1 MLWVYLFSA
10 LGTFATDWQWQTITI
25 RATQLWYI
33 YRWFCDSE
41 SKRKSNQRL
50 NNIMVCWE
58 NEENNGRNGK
68 NTRRKAEG
76 TDRKRERESEEI
88 NRNIERRGPE
98 KPCVGFVNGKLKLR
112 LDILLISERDYFTS
126 NQNTYF
132 ICFSCFIHTQT
143 GRNSHTHTY
152 KPSPPPKQRAELK

>member
-1 MLWVYLFSA
+1 MLHNSDTYLVGSA
-10 LGTFATDWQWQTITI
+10 ILSQNGNQISVLITLWFAEKMKKTMGETGK
-25 RATQLWYI
+25 TQDERQKEQI
-33 YRWFCDSE
+33 E
-41 SKRKSNQRL
+41 
-50 NNIMVCWE
+50 
-58 NEENNGRNGK
+58 
-68 NTRRKAEG
+68 
-76 TDRKRERESEEI
+76 RERESEEI

-143 GRNSHTHTY
+143 GRNSHTHTHI
-152 KPSPPPKQRAELK
+152 QTIAAAETESRT

>member
-1 MLWVYLFSA
+1 MLHNSDTYLVGSA
-10 LGTFATDWQWQTITI
+10 ILSQNGNQISVLITLWFAEKMKKTMGETGK
-25 RATQLWYI
+25 TQDE
-33 YRWFCDSE
+33 RQKE
-41 SKRKSNQRL
+41 QR
-50 NNIMVCWE
+50 
-58 NEENNGRNGK
+58 G
-68 NTRRKAEG
+68 
-76 TDRKRERESEEI
+76 RERESEEI

-143 GRNSHTHTY
+143 GRNSHTHTHI
-152 KPSPPPKQRAELK
+152 QTIAAAETESRT